1 MSGAV
6 YGTIVA
12 TGVVAASAG
21 PAPDPTSIIVLLLG
35 TSAVFWLAH
44 VYARSVAASMVL
56 GRAVTRRERRH
67 LATQE
72 WPMLQSALPLVVAL
86 LPGALGW
93 ISVSASLWIA
103 VGVGVAALV
112 AWGIR
117 IGQLEDRGTWNIWRN
132 ALATASFG
140 FVIVVL
146 KAWVSH

>member
-1 MSGAV
+1 
-6 YGTIVA
+6 
-12 TGVVAASAG
+12 
-21 PAPDPTSIIVLLLG
+21 
-35 TSAVFWLAH
+35 
-44 VYARSVAASMVL
+44 
-56 GRAVTRRERRH
+56 
-67 LATQE
+67 
-72 WPMLQSALPLVVAL
+72 MLQSALPLVVAL